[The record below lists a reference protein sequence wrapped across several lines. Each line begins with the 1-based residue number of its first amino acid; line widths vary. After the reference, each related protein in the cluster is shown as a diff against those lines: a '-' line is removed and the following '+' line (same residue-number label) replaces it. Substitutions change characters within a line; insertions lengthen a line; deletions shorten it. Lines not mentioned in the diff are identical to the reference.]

1 MAIYVSIHK
10 IFSTPYTEGKITE
23 LNKNEFEMNEME
35 DFHGLME
42 ENTRENL
49 KTVYFQ
55 VMVNIY
61 GLMVGSM
68 KAIIRKISKK
78 FSELIRTPRV
88 QGTKVI
94 GKTGF
99 NTAAEKLSNR
109 LAKKMEV
116 FGSRD
121 KKETAKT
128 KMK

>member
-1 MAIYVSIHK
+1 M
-10 IFSTPYTEGKITE
+10 GW
-23 LNKNEFEMNEME
+23 E
-35 DFHGLME
+35 DFHGLKE

-49 KTVYFQ
+49 KMVYFQ

-68 KAIIRKISKK
+68 KAIINKMSKK
-78 FSELIRTPRV
+78 DSELIRTPTV

-109 LAKKMEV
+109 LANKMEV

-121 KKETAKT
+121 KKRNG
-128 KMK
+128 

>member
-1 MAIYVSIHK
+1 M
-10 IFSTPYTEGKITE
+10 GW
-23 LNKNEFEMNEME
+23 E

-49 KTVYFQ
+49 KMVYFQ

-78 FSELIRTPRV
+78 DSELIGTPTV
-88 QGTKVI
+88 QVMKVI

-99 NTAAEKLSNR
+99 NMAAEKLSNR

-121 KKETAKT
+121 KKRNG
-128 KMK
+128 